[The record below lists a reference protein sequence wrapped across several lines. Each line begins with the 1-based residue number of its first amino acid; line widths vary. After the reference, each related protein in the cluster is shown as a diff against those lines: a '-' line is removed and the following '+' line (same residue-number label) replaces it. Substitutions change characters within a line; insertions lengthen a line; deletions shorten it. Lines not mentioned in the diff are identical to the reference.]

1 VAQHF
6 NKQCHGQDRT
16 ETLNKGRR
24 ETKTSDWL
32 YKAKLLPCEQCLGFA
47 CTYRLPRPQML
58 KYVFRIH
65 ETRVM
70 PINMAAEYTMRLD
83 IIGSL

>member
-1 VAQHF
+1 LVLHVRIGYHAP
-6 NKQCHGQDRT
+6 KI
-16 ETLNKGRR
+16 
-24 ETKTSDWL
+24 
-32 YKAKLLPCEQCLGFA
+32 
-47 CTYRLPRPQML
+47 L

-65 ETRVM
+65 ETGVM